1 MLPLSAGDSTCARYH
16 RSTSAAQFRCNRRRS
31 VAACLVAMAGVFV
44 MRAAWAQ
51 TPAFTSGEWIGS
63 ARRAS
68 DGTVELCQ
76 ASNKRP
82 DQYPRLYIGMD
93 SDGETFLGATDKNWG
108 PWKEGIT
115 VPVKLAV
122 DGRSVASLDAD
133 AVDQRGLAIALDRK
147 LLTATVMDGSRV
159 AIETKRGTVSIPVNG
174 VAELFTALEKCIA
187 SPQAKSDAPIREAP
201 AADSRVTVLTCKFEN
216 SSAGQ
221 TALSCNNL
229 TGFSLECSTGGRAD
243 TSTMTVGFDEQS
255 GSILNRG
262 QVRRQKF
269 TETEITWEEPI
280 DKKTSK
286 VFEIERFSGAVTM
299 YVAKAGE
306 QSMTRVRTGSCQVA
320 KDRLF

>member
-1 MLPLSAGDSTCARYH
+1 MHREPPGLRCLAYANGLSVKAVTSIRFPLLLALALASLAALEPSSAWSQA
-16 RSTSAAQFRCNRRRS
+16 
-31 VAACLVAMAGVFV
+31 
-44 MRAAWAQ
+44 
-51 TPAFTSGEWIGS
+51 PAFTSGEWIGS
-63 ARRAS
+63 SRRAS

-76 ASNKRP
+76 ASNRRP
-82 DQYPRLYIGMD
+82 DQYPRLHIGMD

-108 PWKEGIT
+108 AWKEGTT

-159 AIETKRGTVSIPVNG
+159 AIETKRGTMSIPVNG

-187 SPQAKSDAPIREAP
+187 SPQAKSDAPIRESP